1 MEVYGT
7 KGYVV
12 AVNPTVIRQR
22 FAQKLP
28 EETITLAPRPAPF
41 TDPFSV
47 LADVVRGRLTMDQHD
62 LYGLQVN
69 VTVVE
74 ILESARLGKTLFLK

>member
-1 MEVYGT
+1 MLAALQV
-7 KGYVV
+7 
-12 AVNPTVIRQR
+12 RQR
-22 FAQKLP
+22 FAQQSP

-74 ILESARLGKTLFLK
+74 ILASARESARLGKTIFLK